1 MAETIVAGY
10 DGKDG
15 SVRVLDAAI
24 ALVRESGAELVV
36 VVDEY
41 LPVDPGMPSMVY
53 DVSGAAVPLPDPD
66 PQMPPPLEPIMD
78 KARDQVDAAGV
89 TAEYV
94 WGAGS
99 PARAIVDAARD
110 RGASKIVIGADHHG
124 LFGRMLGD
132 NVEAE
137 VKREARCEVVVVD

>member
-1 MAETIVAGY
+1 MAGTIVAGY

-24 ALVRESGAELVV
+24 AAARESGAQLVV

-53 DVSGAAVPLPDPD
+53 DVSGAAMPLPDPN
-66 PQMPPPLEPIMD
+66 PPLPPLLEPIMEQ
-78 KARDQVDAAGV
+78 ARQQLETAGV

-94 WGAGS
+94 WGAGD

-110 RGASKIVIGADHHG
+110 RGASQIVIGADHHG
-124 LFGRMLGD
+124 LFGRLFGD

-137 VKREARCEVVVVD
+137 VKREAKCEVVVVD